1 MNLLSET
8 VPLRKP
14 AGYSGYDLKS
24 PLMPEPSPASRLDV
38 IVRQLLRWRMV
49 VLPVVAILFLFSLP
63 IAARLEFDQSI
74 ESLYA
79 EDDEYFSAY
88 DRSKQ
93 LFGGD
98 EFAIVAWPEDGLF
111 EPDSDVVSE
120 RSRDRIEA
128 LGQKIAAVPGVYP
141 ESLQTLPAATD
152 VQGRIGDS
160 LRELGLPVVLSR
172 IIDKFDFSAEQAQ
185 AVKLTES
192 VLVGEDR
199 HTTAIVIRLKPA
211 TTDLP
216 RGETVARIRELAAAH
231 NPPAFVVGEP
241 VQVHDMFRYV
251 EEDGRVLFHVSLL
264 LLAGVLFLMF
274 RTLRWV
280 LLPLVVVLVTI
291 RWTEAILVLSGAKL
305 SMVSSMLNSLVTII
319 GIATATHIALRF
331 REKRQSESISR
342 EAALADTVSELA
354 PAIFWTCAT
363 TAVGFAALLSSEIT
377 PVRSFG
383 LMMSLA
389 TLLVFVVVV
398 LITPG
403 GMARWRRPA
412 AESSAPTI
420 ATRLLDLLIGDPV
433 PARAER
439 HLVRALGGVG
449 QLVHHRPTT
458 VGFTAAAIVAIA
470 GLGITRL
477 RVETDFSKNFRDDSS
492 LVQSLNFAE
501 SKLGGVGTWEVNFKA
516 PDELTPEYLELVRT
530 IAAQLREELGSSAS
544 KPESRAGRLTK
555 VVALTDGLDLVPQKV
570 GAGFLSKQFSLEQR
584 LNMLQAIQPEFLK
597 SLYNP
602 EQGRMRIVLRG
613 LERQPSASKLALIS
627 RVREI
632 VREQVEVGIRN
643 AEFGM
648 RNEEQTG
655 TGDAASPESESDDQN
670 SALRTPHS
678 ALRTPR
684 PAEATGLFVLLTFLI
699 ESLLRDQLVSF
710 VIAAVGIGLMLSLAF
725 RSVRLGIAAL
735 VPNLFPIVLVI
746 GFMGWI
752 GLPINIA
759 TAMIASVSMGLTVD
773 SSVHYLAQYQR
784 LRRQGESVA
793 AALEK
798 TQTSVGRSL
807 VFANVALVAGFSVL
821 TLSHFIPLVYFGIL
835 VSVAMLGGLA
845 GNLFLLPLLLTYVD
859 RESMPRDAE
868 PPLAA
873 ASPANGADVP

>member
-1 MNLLSET
+1 MPDSTPLSLLESL
-8 VPLRKP
+8 VQK
-14 AGYSGYDLKS
+14 
-24 PLMPEPSPASRLDV
+24 
-38 IVRQLLRWRMV
+38 LLRWRLI
-49 VLPVVAILFLFSLP
+49 VLPVVAILFVLSLP

-88 DRSKQ
+88 DRSKK

-111 EPDSDVVSE
+111 EPGGDVVSE
-120 RSRDRIEA
+120 RSRDRIED
-128 LGQKIAAVPGVYP
+128 LGRKLAAVPGVYP

-152 VQGRIGDS
+152 VQGRIGDA
-160 LRELGLPVVLSR
+160 LRALGLPIVFSR
-172 IIDKFDFSAEQAQ
+172 LIDHLDFSAEQNQ
-185 AVKLTES
+185 AVKLAEGI
-192 VLVGEDR
+192 LVGEDR
-199 HTTAIVIRLKPA
+199 HTTAIVVRLKPA
-211 TTDLP
+211 TTETP
-216 RGETVARIRELAAAH
+216 RGETIARIRELATSH
-231 NPPAFVVGEP
+231 DPPAFVVGEP

-251 EEDGRVLFHVSLL
+251 EEDGRVLFHVSLV
-264 LLAGVLFLMF
+264 LLAAVLFLIF

-280 LLPLVVVLVTI
+280 LLPLVVVLITI

-319 GIATATHIALRF
+319 GIATAMHIALRF
-331 REKRQSESISR
+331 REKRQSGSLSR
-342 EAALADTVSELA
+342 EAALASTMSELT

-389 TLLVFVVVV
+389 TLIVFVVVV

-403 GMARWRRPA
+403 GMARWRRRIDETQP
-412 AESSAPTI
+412 PTI
-420 ATRLLDLLIGDPV
+420 GSRLLDLAIGDPV
-433 PARAER
+433 PANAER
-439 HLVRALGGVG
+439 HLVAALGGVG
-449 QLVHHRPTT
+449 RFAHQRPTI
-458 VGFTAAAIVAIA
+458 VGFTAAAIIAIA

-477 RVETDFSKNFRDDSS
+477 QVETDFSRNFREDSS
-492 LVQSLNFAE
+492 LVQSLNFFE
-501 SKLGGVGTWEVNFKA
+501 SKLGGAGTWEVNFAA
-516 PDELTPEYLELVRT
+516 PKKLSDDYLSRVRAIAADLRDELGGPDF
-530 IAAQLREELGSSAS
+530 GSSGSGESAAVSTQAS
-544 KPESRAGRLTK
+544 TAVGSSEDVASAVPAVEDSKLATGSLTNPLAGRLTK

-570 GAGFLSKQFSLEQR
+570 GAGFLAKQFSLEQR
-584 LNMLQAIQPEFLK
+584 LTMLQAIQPEFLK
-597 SLYNP
+597 GLYNAD
-602 EQGRMRIVLRG
+602 QGRMRIMLRG
-613 LERQPSASKLALIS
+613 LERQPSASKLWLIS

-632 VREQVEVGIRN
+632 VEKVEQGEVGSRN
-643 AEFGM
+643 AAVGE
-648 RNEEQTG
+648 T
-655 TGDAASPESESDDQN
+655 DATPPKNSGVRVPTSDF
-670 SALRTPHS
+670 
-678 ALRTPR
+678 
-684 PAEATGLFVLLTFLI
+684 AETTGLFVLLTFLI

-784 LRRQGESVA
+784 LRRQGEPVA
-793 AALEK
+793 GALEK
-798 TQTSVGRSL
+798 TQTSVGRAL

-845 GNLFLLPLLLTYVD
+845 GNLFLLPLLLSFVD
-859 RESMPRDAE
+859 REHLTSDAE
-868 PPLAA
+868 PPLVAA
-873 ASPANGADVP
+873 DSANGVDSP